1 MIPVSV
7 VEFGGTGQGVLLL
20 HGLMSRATAWWPVA
34 QWLRPFGRVVGF
46 DQRGHGRNPRRGP
59 FRTEDFVTDA
69 AAVIEELDLGPAVVI
84 GHSMGGLHAWCLA
97 ASRPDLVSAIVVE
110 DFAPDNRGRTID
122 EWKWLFDAWPVPF
135 QSLGHVTSYF
145 GAPLFADYF
154 EEREDGWHLIAEMD
168 DLYEIAG
175 HWGTRAYWDFID
187 AVECPSLVIE
197 AGRGGQLPGQMEEAA
212 RRSRGRYLYV
222 EEAGHVV
229 HDSAPW
235 VYRGAVEAFLSTST
249 SPV

>member
-1 MIPVSV
+1 MSV

-59 FRTEDFVTDA
+59 FRTEDFVADA
-69 AAVIEELDLGPAVVI
+69 ATAIEDLDLGPAVVI

-97 ASRPDLVSAIVVE
+97 ATRPDLVSAIVVE

-145 GAPLFADYF
+145 GAPLFAEYF

-212 RRSRGRYLYV
+212 RRSRGHYLYV

-235 VYRGAVEAFLSTST
+235 VYRGAVEAFLSTSI

>member
-1 MIPVSV
+1 MSV

-34 QWLRPFGRVVGF
+34 QWLRPFGRVVAL

-59 FRTEDFVTDA
+59 FRTEDFVADA
-69 AAVIEELDLGPAVVI
+69 AVAVEELGLGPAVVV

-97 ASRPDLVSAIVVE
+97 ATRPDLVRAIVVE
-110 DFAPDNRGRTID
+110 DFAPDNRGRTVD
-122 EWKWLFDAWPVPF
+122 EWKWLFDAWPKPF
-135 QSLGHVTSYF
+135 QSLSHVTAYF
-145 GAPLFADYF
+145 GSPVFAEYF

-175 HWGTRAYWDFID
+175 HWGTRAYWEFID
-187 AVECPSLVIE
+187 AVRCPSLVIE
-197 AGRGGQLPGQMEEAA
+197 AGKGGQLPGQMEEAA
-212 RRSRGRYLYV
+212 RRSNGQYLYV
-222 EEAGHVV
+222 EEAGHLV

>member
-1 MIPVSV
+1 VSV
-7 VEFGGTGQGVLLL
+7 VEFGGTGPGVLLL

-34 QWLRPFGRVVGF
+34 QWLTPFGRVVGI

-59 FRTEDFVTDA
+59 FRTEDFVADA
-69 AAVIEELDLGPAVVI
+69 AEAIEELGLGPAVVI

-97 ASRPDLVSAIVVE
+97 ATRPDLVRAIVVE
-110 DFAPDNRGRTID
+110 DFAPDNSGRTVD
-122 EWKWLFDAWPVPF
+122 EWRWLFDAWPVPF
-135 QSLGHVTSYF
+135 QSLGHIRSYF
-145 GAPLFADYF
+145 GAPLFAEYF
-154 EEREDGWHLIAEMD
+154 EEREDGWHLIASMD

-175 HWGTRAYWDFID
+175 HWGTRDYWEFID
-187 AVECPSLVIE
+187 AVRCPSLVIE
-197 AGRGGQLPGQMEEAA
+197 AGRGGQLPGQMAEAA
-212 RRSRGRYLYV
+212 RRSRGQYLYV

>member
-1 MIPVSV
+1 
-7 VEFGGTGQGVLLL
+7 
-20 HGLMSRATAWWPVA
+20 
-34 QWLRPFGRVVGF
+34 
-46 DQRGHGRNPRRGP
+46 
-59 FRTEDFVTDA
+59 
-69 AAVIEELDLGPAVVI
+69 
-84 GHSMGGLHAWCLA
+84 
-97 ASRPDLVSAIVVE
+97 
-110 DFAPDNRGRTID
+110 
-122 EWKWLFDAWPVPF
+122 
-135 QSLGHVTSYF
+135 
-145 GAPLFADYF
+145 
-154 EEREDGWHLIAEMD
+154 MD

-212 RRSRGRYLYV
+212 RRSQGRYLYV